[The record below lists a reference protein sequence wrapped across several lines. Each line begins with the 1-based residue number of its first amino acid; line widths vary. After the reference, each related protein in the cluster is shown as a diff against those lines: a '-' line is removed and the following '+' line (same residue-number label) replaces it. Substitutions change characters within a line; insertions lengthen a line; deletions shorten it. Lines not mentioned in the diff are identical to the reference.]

1 MRTKLETFADSVHIT
16 QDNALYEFAKNTVD
30 FELDQVG
37 RLRVIDNS
45 GAPITPFLAYAQYQ
59 IGSVPAL
66 SLNEVILWMRSN
78 FFAEPSG
85 GGVPSDATISINGD
99 LQNLADNPEFTLPF
113 ASTEPIYTYT
123 HSGNRVV
130 NITSI
135 DYATGIFTATA
146 HGLTSTI
153 AANDGANRLF
163 LVFKTDNLT
172 VDLAPTIPM
181 TDSSPASSSSDKGYY
196 IRVIDADTFKLALA
210 YAGADLVLTDKG
222 TIDFTKWHFEQSL
235 VSDLMT
241 FSGIGGA
248 LEIDVILNGQWGNS
262 VRYMSQINGVTS
274 FLGLFNRLGEEI
286 GNTTNLGDGMRMD
299 FGVALYNGTQILNF
313 KKDKQGFTLN
323 ASQKSFDIGSTS
335 LRGNNKMSNG
345 FTPSAETSINSIT
358 LSRLAISNG
367 TTIKI
372 FKKS

>member
-1 MRTKLETFADSVHIT
+1 MITVYKGGILYPGGNFVPFSQINSINIDGDHIIINAHSTTKARRDHHNQFQDESQVSLGASATAVQGKIIT
-16 QDNALYEFAKNTVD
+16 LY
-30 FELDQVG
+30 
-37 RLRVIDNS
+37 
-45 GAPITPFLAYAQYQ
+45 
-59 IGSVPAL
+59 
-66 SLNEVILWMRSN
+66 N
-78 FFAEPSG
+78 FFAEPSTG
-85 GGVPSDATISINGD
+85 GS
-99 LQNLADNPEFTLPF
+99 
-113 ASTEPIYTYT
+113 EPLYTYT
-123 HSGNRVV
+123 HSGNKVV
-130 NITSI
+130 NITAV
-135 DYATGIFTATA
+135 DYATGVFTATA

-153 AANDGANRLF
+153 ASNDGNNRLF

-274 FLGLFNRLGEEI
+274 FLGLFNRLGGET
-286 GNTTNLGDGMRMD
+286 GNTTNLGDGMKMD
-299 FGVALYNGTQILNF
+299 FGVALYNGTQILNL

-335 LRGNNKMSNG
+335 LRGKNKMSNG

-358 LSRLAISNG
+358 LSRMAISNG
-367 TTIKI
+367 TTIRI